1 MLKWHLDAFAIHGT
15 IFFYISWLD
24 IVFNKKTNYYEK
36 VSRGSL
42 IRTRLVYLYQ
52 LEAFLLEVLYASPF
66 ALNLLLLMLK
76 VF

>member
-1 MLKWHLDAFAIHGT
+1 MHLPFTVPYFLHILAG
-15 IFFYISWLD
+15 YC
-24 IVFNKKTNYYEK
+24 NKKTNYYEK

-42 IRTRLVYLYQ
+42 ISTRLVYLYQ

>member
-1 MLKWHLDAFAIHGT
+1 MTFRCICHSRYHI
-15 IFFYISWLD
+15 FYISWLD

-36 VSRGSL
+36 VSRSSL
-42 IRTRLVYLYQ
+42 ISTRLVYLYQ
-52 LEAFLLEVLYASPF
+52 LEVFLLEVLYASPF